1 MLAAHIEF
9 VYALNVVPDISK
21 TWEKLDSCLACS
33 STKLEE
39 ILNLGPQALAN
50 NYTLEQGEQDKYP
63 LALNLCLACFHS
75 QLNIAIFPDILFK
88 QYSYVSGT
96 STTLADYFFR
106 FKKKIIGEHGES
118 GKILD
123 IGSNDGSFL
132 ANFANTEWFGLGVDP
147 AYNLIPESIKRG
159 VVTVPI
165 FFDERITK
173 FLADDFDVVV
183 AMNVFAH
190 TSNPS
195 AMLKSI
201 SSILKPDG
209 HIYIQT
215 SQADMIFT
223 GQFDTVYHEHINFF
237 NVKSMRQL
245 LRANGLHLVDVTI
258 EDIHGGSY
266 LWQIQKGAGSTNL
279 VFERESKE
287 KSLGLY
293 EKGTYLRF
301 KEKSLEIVERVKST
315 IEQFRND
322 GYAIASYGAAAKGN
336 TFLNFGEIT
345 LDYIFDD
352 TPQKIGRYA
361 PAGGCIVSSSS
372 TLADINS
379 PMIIIIPAWNF
390 SAEIV
395 KKIRERRKGFP
406 DYYLQY
412 FPDFT
417 INKV

>member
-1 MLAAHIEF
+1 MLAAHIKF
-9 VYALNVVPDISK
+9 VYALKVVTDISK

-50 NYTLEQGEQDKYP
+50 NYTLEKCEQDKYP
-63 LALNLCLACFHS
+63 LALNLCLTCFHS
-75 QLNIAIFPDILFK
+75 QLNIAILPEMLFK
-88 QYSYVSGT
+88 HYSYVSGT
-96 STTLADYFFR
+96 STTLANYFLR
-106 FKKKIIGEHGES
+106 FKKKIIGEHGAS

-132 ANFANTEWFGLGVDP
+132 ATFAKTEWVGLGVDP

-159 VVTVPI
+159 VITVPV
-165 FFDERITK
+165 FFDERVTK
-173 FLADDFDVVV
+173 FLADDFDVVI

-201 SSILKPDG
+201 SSIIKPEG

-215 SQADMIFT
+215 SQADMFFT
-223 GQFDTVYHEHINFF
+223 GQFDTVYHEHISFF
-237 NVKSMRQL
+237 NVNSMRQL
-245 LRANGLHLVDVTI
+245 LRANGLRLVDVTI

-266 LWQIQKGAGSTNL
+266 LWKIQKGTGITNL
-279 VFERESKE
+279 VFERELKE

-293 EKGTYLRF
+293 EKRTYLRF

-315 IEQFRND
+315 IELFRND
-322 GYAIASYGAAAKGN
+322 GYTIASYGAAAKGN
-336 TFLNFGEIT
+336 TFLNFGEIA

-361 PAGGCIVSSSS
+361 PAGECIVSSPSI
-372 TLADINS
+372 LAGINS

-395 KKIRERRKGFP
+395 EKIREYRTGFE

-417 INKV
+417 INKL